1 MNSLFV
7 VVSNLYYCQPLLSK
21 LISIFTHLPA
31 VKLVI
36 KLNHLIVVILHVV
49 PVGEAK
55 DPRLGFACALKPK
68 IA

>member
-31 VKLVI
+31 VKLVV

-55 DPRLGFACALKPK
+55 DA
-68 IA
+68 